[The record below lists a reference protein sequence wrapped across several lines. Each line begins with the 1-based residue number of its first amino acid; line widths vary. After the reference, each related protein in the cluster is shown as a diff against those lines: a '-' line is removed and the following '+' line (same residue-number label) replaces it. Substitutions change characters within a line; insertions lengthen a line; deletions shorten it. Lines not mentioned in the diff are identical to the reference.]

1 MKNLKKIGAM
11 ILALTLVF
19 SLGVPAFADSAIG
32 NDGIAYN
39 ADNTVTIKNVLK
51 AYNPEE
57 IDIYA
62 PNVRYEFSIEAAAGG
77 ATVTDGSN
85 VQAVVKDGVGAPE
98 IVDNGVI
105 EYVSETI
112 EISVSP
118 SGSDNINLVSINFD
132 GIEFP
137 SAGIFRYKVSRAV
150 SGDEVNVIKDS
161 IGDERNLDVYVK
173 EENNVRSI
181 YAFVLH
187 SVSESAASEVKS
199 EGFEDSYYTS
209 NLTVSKTLVNDS
221 FNNNHQFPFTVTFV
235 GAENYHFKT
244 ENTAKASVAA
254 MGDGESVSSP
264 AIANGNSVTY
274 IGIPGGVS
282 ATVVERNDVFG
293 TSYIS
298 SGTADKTNAEEKLIG
313 WTEGSDSSNAAETAD
328 TVNNGSENKE
338 VAFTNTLAQISPTG
352 VVMRIAPY
360 ALMLGMG
367 MILFLVSRK
376 RKAACEAI

>member
-39 ADNTVTIKNVLK
+39 ADNTFTIKNVLK

-112 EISVSP
+112 EISASP

-187 SVSESAASEVKS
+187 SVSESAAS
-199 EGFEDSYYTS
+199 G
-209 NLTVSKTLVNDS
+209 
-221 FNNNHQFPFTVTFV
+221 
-235 GAENYHFKT
+235 G
-244 ENTAKASVAA
+244 
-254 MGDGESVSSP
+254 GESS
-264 AIANGNSVTY
+264 
-274 IGIPGGVS
+274 GGGS
-282 ATVVERNDVFG
+282 EASG
-293 TSYIS
+293 GGGAQS
-298 SGTADKTNAEEKLIG
+298 SGGGGEASGGGGEASQGGGITP
-313 WTEGSDSSNAAETAD
+313 
-328 TVNNGSENKE
+328 EN
-338 VAFTNTLAQISPTG
+338 P
-352 VVMRIAPY
+352 
-360 ALMLGMG
+360 
-367 MILFLVSRK
+367 
-376 RKAACEAI
+376 